1 MSDSTTLTVRLDRSV
16 KERLEAM
23 ASTAKRS
30 KSYLAAEA
38 IEEYLSVQEWQI
50 AGIEEAIQSM
60 DAGKGIPHEKV
71 SAWVK
76 SWGTDNEL
84 PKPKA

>member
-16 KERLEAM
+16 KERLEAL
-23 ASTAKRS
+23 AGTAKRS

-50 AGIEEAIQSM
+50 AGIEEGIRSL
-60 DAGKGIPHEKV
+60 DAGEGVPHEKV
-71 SAWVK
+71 AEWIK
-76 SWGTDNEL
+76 SWDTDNEL
-84 PKPKA
+84 PMPKA